1 MAQERLKAEESN
13 STSAVIAATGLHMN
27 FKNVGFYFLYFF
39 VMTNSQS
46 SKSLSYYTPQSVE
59 GLR

>member
-1 MAQERLKAEESN
+1 VLS
-13 STSAVIAATGLHMN
+13 SFL
-27 FKNVGFYFLYFF
+27 FLYFF